1 LLTKHESYIIKN
13 IWRKIREKA
22 GIEMKLGITM
32 EGGASRTV
40 FSCGVTDAFLEEGIM
55 PDYFIGVSAGIAYGV
70 SYLSKQKGRNLEL
83 ATKYM
88 PDKRYMGVKHLLKK
102 RNFYNLDF
110 AFGEVP
116 NKLLPFDMDAFEAYP
131 GKVVAGVTN
140 IHTGKAEYIEVP
152 RRDDKYEVIVAS
164 CALPILFQPVKV
176 GKHYYLDGGLADSI
190 PYKQAI
196 KEGCDK
202 NIVILT
208 RERGYVK
215 KQERA
220 GIISQKLYKKYPK
233 IVEDLEKRPER
244 YNVCIKEL
252 FEKEEA
258 GEVFVIAPETTYGIG
273 RTESDPEKLTKLYEE
288 GYRQTKELMP
298 ALKKYLGME

>member
-1 LLTKHESYIIKN
+1 MLCMFT
-13 IWRKIREKA
+13 A
-22 GIEMKLGITM
+22 GVLDVLM
-32 EGGASRTV
+32 ENDV
-40 FSCGVTDAFLEEGIM
+40 NFDC
-55 PDYFIGVSAGIAYGV
+55 FIGVSAGIAYGV
-70 SYLSKQKGRNLEL
+70 SYISKQKGRNLEL
-83 ATKYM
+83 STKYM
-88 PDKRYMGVKHLLKK
+88 NDKRYMGARHLLKK
-102 RNFYNLDF
+102 RNFYNLEF

-116 NKLLPFDMDAFEAYP
+116 NKLLPFDMDAFEAFP

-140 IHTGKAEYIEVP
+140 IHTGKPEYLEVP

-176 GKHYYLDGGLADSI
+176 GKHYYLDGGLSDSI

-220 GIISQKLYKKYPK
+220 GVISQKLYKKYPK
-233 IVEDLEKRPER
+233 IVEDLQKRPER
-244 YNVCIKEL
+244 YNACVAEL
-252 FEKEEA
+252 MEKEKA
-258 GEVFVIAPETTYGIG
+258 GEVFVIAPENTYGVG
-273 RTESDPEKLTKLYEE
+273 RTESNPDKLRKLYEE
-288 GYRQTKELMP
+288 GYRQAKELMP
-298 ALKKYLGME
+298 ALKKYLEME

>member
-1 LLTKHESYIIKN
+1 
-13 IWRKIREKA
+13 
-22 GIEMKLGITM
+22 MKLGITM
-32 EGGASRTV
+32 EGGASRTI

-83 ATKYM
+83 STKYM
-88 PDKRYMGVKHLLKK
+88 NDKRYMGARHLLKN

-116 NKLLPFDMDAFEAYP
+116 NKLLPFDADAFEAFP

-140 IHTGKAEYIEVP
+140 LHTGKPEYIEVP
-152 RRDDKYEVIVAS
+152 RRDENYKVLVAS
-164 CALPILFQPVKV
+164 CALPILFQPVKI
-176 GKHYYLDGGLADSI
+176 GKHYYLDGGLSDSI
-190 PYKQAI
+190 PYEQAM

-220 GIISQKLYKKYPK
+220 GVISQKLYKKYPN
-233 IVEDLEKRPER
+233 IVEDLKKRPER
-244 YNVCIKEL
+244 YNACIETL
-252 FEKEEA
+252 MEREKA
-258 GEVFVIAPETTYGIG
+258 GEVFVIAPEKLYGVG
-273 RTESDPEKLTKLYEE
+273 RTESNPDKLRKLYEE
-288 GYRQTKELMP
+288 GYRQAKKQMPKLKE
-298 ALKKYLGME
+298 YLGMD

>member
-1 LLTKHESYIIKN
+1 
-13 IWRKIREKA
+13 
-22 GIEMKLGITM
+22 MKLGITM

-40 FSCGVTDAFLEEGIM
+40 FSCGVTDVFLEEGIM

-70 SYLSKQKGRNLEL
+70 SYLSGQKGRNLEL

-88 PDKRYMGVKHLLKK
+88 SDKRYMGPKHLLKN
-102 RNFYNLDF
+102 RNFYNLAF
-110 AFGEVP
+110 AFDEVP
-116 NKLLPFDMDAFEAYP
+116 NKLLPFDMEAFEAFP

-140 IHTGKAEYIEVP
+140 IHTGKPEYIEVP
-152 RRDDKYEVIVAS
+152 RRDDKYEVVVAS
-164 CALPILFQPVKV
+164 CALPILFQPVKI
-176 GKHYYLDGGLADSI
+176 GHHYYLDGGLSDSI

-220 GIISQKLYKKYPK
+220 GKISQKLYKKYPK

-244 YNVCIKEL
+244 YNACMEELLRKE
-252 FEKEEA
+252 KA
-258 GEVFVIAPETTYGIG
+258 GEVFVIAPETTYGIS
-273 RTESDPEKLTKLYEE
+273 RTESNPDKLKQLYDE
-288 GYRQTKELMP
+288 GYRQTRQLMP
-298 ALKKYLGME
+298 ELKKYLEME

>member
-1 LLTKHESYIIKN
+1 
-13 IWRKIREKA
+13 
-22 GIEMKLGITM
+22 MKLGITM

-40 FSCGVTDAFLEEGIM
+40 FSCGVTDVFLEEGIM

-70 SYLSKQKGRNLEL
+70 SYLSRQKGRNLEL

-88 PDKRYMGVKHLLKK
+88 GDKRYMGARHLLKN
-102 RNFYNLDF
+102 RNFYNLEF

-116 NKLLPFDMDAFEAYP
+116 NKLLPFDMDAFEAFP

-140 IHTGKAEYIEVP
+140 IHTGKPEYLEVP
-152 RRDDKYEVIVAS
+152 RRDDKYEVLVAS

-176 GKHYYLDGGLADSI
+176 GKYYYLDGGLSDSI
-190 PYKQAI
+190 PYKQAV

-220 GIISQKLYKKYPK
+220 GKISQKLYKKYPK

-244 YNVCIKEL
+244 YNACMKEL
-252 FEKEEA
+252 LEQEKA

-273 RTESDPEKLTKLYEE
+273 RTESNPEKLRQLYDE
-288 GYRQTKELMP
+288 GYQMAKERMP
-298 ALKKYLGME
+298 ELKKYLGIE

>member
-1 LLTKHESYIIKN
+1 
-13 IWRKIREKA
+13 
-22 GIEMKLGITM
+22 MKLGITM

-40 FSCGVTDAFLEEGIM
+40 FSCGVTDVFLEEGIM

-70 SYLSKQKGRNLEL
+70 SYLSRQKGRNLEL

-88 PDKRYMGVKHLLKK
+88 GDKRYMGARHLLKN
-102 RNFYNLDF
+102 RNFYNLEF

-116 NKLLPFDMDAFEAYP
+116 NKLLPFDMDAFEAFP

-140 IHTGKAEYIEVP
+140 IHTGKPEYLEVP
-152 RRDDKYEVIVAS
+152 RRDDKYEVLVAS

-176 GKHYYLDGGLADSI
+176 GKHYYLDGGLSDSI
-190 PYKQAI
+190 PYKQAV

-220 GIISQKLYKKYPK
+220 GKISQKLYKKYPK

-244 YNVCIKEL
+244 YNACMKEL
-252 FEKEEA
+252 LEQEKA

-273 RTESDPEKLTKLYEE
+273 RTESNPEKLRQLYDE
-288 GYRQTKELMP
+288 GYQMAKERMP
-298 ALKKYLGME
+298 ELKKYLGIE